1 MGYYKIETYIKQTT
15 QETTMKKLLL
25 LLPIPFALSC
35 CGQSPHQLVDL
46 DLNYVSTNKVP
57 VTDIDN
63 VAQKNLLKTADS
75 VDAEMNRLARLRLS
89 GNSLVSDKKSL
100 TAPNMS
106 RKFTI
111 HWSGP
116 MMPVIKQVAYYS
128 KYEIKI
134 DGTPPTTPI
143 LINLDMNNQPLVD
156 IIQNI
161 RFQVFNS
168 ANIQLQTQ
176 NNPMTILITYKN
188 N

>member
-1 MGYYKIETYIKQTT
+1 
-15 QETTMKKLLL
+15 MKKTLPLLILPFL
-25 LLPIPFALSC
+25 LSSC
-35 CGQSPHQLVDL
+35 GSHPQQNVNL

-57 VTDIDN
+57 VTDIDSI
-63 VAQKNLLKTADS
+63 AQQNLLKTANS
-75 VDAEMNRLARLRLS
+75 VDAEMNRLAQLKLS
-89 GNSLVSDKKSL
+89 GSNLINNKQQS

-106 RKFTI
+106 RKFSI

-128 KYEIKI
+128 KYDIKI
-134 DGTPPTTPI
+134 DGHAPTTPI
-143 LINLDMNNQPLVD
+143 IINLDMNNQPLVD

-161 RFQVFNS
+161 RYQVFNA
-168 ANIQLQTQ
+168 ANIQLETQ